1 MVRNAVKSFVRKN
14 KFHSYLTR
22 EILPVEGKVSVF
34 DDHGKT
40 PSNQTFADGPMRKVT
55 LRRSSK
61 VRVHGNFGQ
70 RGNYETWE
78 YCGRMTSKN
87 WRQFLIETLE
97 CVMMAVT
104 NQSSSNKS
112 EIDVLEENLENWSVE
127 NRYFSGYF
135 DGKTDEFEDMLE
147 RFLLISSTFS
157 IKKAL
162 NQRS

>member
-1 MVRNAVKSFVRKN
+1 
-14 KFHSYLTR
+14 
-22 EILPVEGKVSVF
+22 
-34 DDHGKT
+34 
-40 PSNQTFADGPMRKVT
+40 
-55 LRRSSK
+55 
-61 VRVHGNFGQ
+61 
-70 RGNYETWE
+70 
-78 YCGRMTSKN
+78 
-87 WRQFLIETLE
+87 
-97 CVMMAVT
+97 MMAVT